1 MKSFVIIQSGGR
13 YRCPVQLVKRAI
25 GSLTRLPEV
34 LAEVLLG
41 AKLVR
46 QLARGDVLHLD
57 HLVRF

>member
-1 MKSFVIIQSGGR
+1 M
-13 YRCPVQLVKRAI
+13 QLVKRAI

>member
-1 MKSFVIIQSGGR
+1 M
-13 YRCPVQLVKRAI
+13 QLVKRAI
-25 GSLTRLPEV
+25 DSLTRLSEV

-46 QLARGDVLHLD
+46 QLARGNVLHFD